1 VGILLGSTVPTH
13 APRCHRALRAC
24 AAGLTGA
31 GDVFPGS
38 GLGLLPANG
47 HRFTPDY
54 RILVGGRV
62 IVVVVVVVVL
72 V

>member
-1 VGILLGSTVPTH
+1 MLLGSTVPTH
-13 APRCHRALRAC
+13 TRPTLPQGARAR

-38 GLGLLPANG
+38 GLGLLSANG

-62 IVVVVVVVVL
+62 IVVVVVVL